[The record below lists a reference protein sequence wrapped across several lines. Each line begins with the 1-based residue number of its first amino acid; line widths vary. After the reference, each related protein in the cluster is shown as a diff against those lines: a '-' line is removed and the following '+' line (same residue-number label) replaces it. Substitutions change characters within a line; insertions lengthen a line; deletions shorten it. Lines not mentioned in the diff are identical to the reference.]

1 MGDGRKKGTEL
12 SSSSCLTDHP
22 PIPHGKRQRH
32 HGFLQDKS
40 QTVPP
45 LPSTPAGHG
54 YGGGGTDFPIKIGAF
69 FERGLRASLHRRGGR
84 AVHARI
90 SSSLFRGGAEFR
102 RRNGWLGIDF
112 IYVDASY
119 NCFGE
124 KRSIQTQAYG
134 RCTLI

>member
-12 SSSSCLTDHP
+12 SSSCLTDHP

-45 LPSTPAGHG
+45 LPLPSSPAGHG

-69 FERGLRASLHRRGGR
+69 FERGSERVYIG
-84 AVHARI
+84 
-90 SSSLFRGGAEFR
+90 GGAV
-102 RRNGWLGIDF
+102 L
-112 IYVDASY
+112 
-119 NCFGE
+119 
-124 KRSIQTQAYG
+124 
-134 RCTLI
+134 CTLESPHPSSGVGQDFGGGTVGLG

>member
-1 MGDGRKKGTEL
+1 MGDGMKKGTEL
-12 SSSSCLTDHP
+12 SPSCLTDHP

-45 LPSTPAGHG
+45 LPLPSTPAGHG
-54 YGGGGTDFPIKIGAF
+54 CGGTDFPIKIGAF
-69 FERGLRASLHRRGGR
+69 FKRGSERVYIGGGGGGRGR

-90 SSSLFRGGAEFR
+90 SSSLFRGGAGFR

-124 KRSIQTQAYG
+124 KRSIQTQA
-134 RCTLI
+134 

>member
-45 LPSTPAGHG
+45 LPLPSTPAGHG
-54 YGGGGTDFPIKIGAF
+54 CGGTDFPIKIGAF
-69 FERGLRASLHRRGGR
+69 FERGSKRVYIG
-84 AVHARI
+84 
-90 SSSLFRGGAEFR
+90 GGAV
-102 RRNGWLGIDF
+102 L
-112 IYVDASY
+112 
-119 NCFGE
+119 
-124 KRSIQTQAYG
+124 
-134 RCTLI
+134 CTLESPHPSSGVGQNFEGGTVGLG